1 MKQVGSL
8 CSNCKQP
15 LAPGEQSCKNCGE
28 YRLQG
33 DVNLGPVLPPYSSQT
48 GVSVQNRSTQPGVKY
63 ESPGE
68 KVVDFNRSFPIP
80 KKWKILVVLGSVLAV
95 ILLLM
100 AGSFALGR
108 YSVTSENK
116 ITRVNTLTTTPT
128 ASSKVGQ
135 PVPSGVLNENT
146 LLTCDCDDPI
156 RVTVNKIRVDQA
168 DGGKMIW
175 SMTIRNDSGSFL
187 YYSAHFYLENQQGKT
202 FIGTGL
208 PQSSDFSAGKSVQ
221 VDVTFPLAPV
231 YGVPYMLNGVLV
243 IGGDYL
249 QVNFQPAQFIF

>member
-1 MKQVGSL
+1 MNYTGSL
-8 CSNCKQP
+8 CPNCKRV
-15 LAPGEQSCKNCGE
+15 LAPGERSCKNCGE

-33 DVNLGPVLPPYSSQT
+33 NGDADPVLPLYPLHA
-48 GVSVQNRSTQPGVKY
+48 GIPIQNWPTQPGVMY
-63 ESPGE
+63 ENPGE
-68 KVVDFNRSFPIP
+68 KISDSNKSFPTP
-80 KKWKILVVLGSVLAV
+80 KKWKILVLLGSILAV
-95 ILLLM
+95 IFLLM
-100 AGSFALGR
+100 AGAFALGR
-108 YSVTSENK
+108 YSVTAKNK
-116 ITRVNTLTTTPT
+116 IAHVNTLTTTST
-128 ASSKVGQ
+128 ATSKIGQ
-135 PVPSGVLNENT
+135 PVPSGVMNENT

-156 RVTVNKIRVDQA
+156 RVTVTKIRVDQA
-168 DGGKMIW
+168 NGGKMIW

-208 PQSSDFSAGKSVQ
+208 PQSSDFSAGKSIQ

-231 YGVPYMLNGVLV
+231 RGVPYLLDGVLV

>member
-1 MKQVGSL
+1 M
-8 CSNCKQP
+8 
-15 LAPGEQSCKNCGE
+15 
-28 YRLQG
+28 
-33 DVNLGPVLPPYSSQT
+33 
-48 GVSVQNRSTQPGVKY
+48 
-63 ESPGE
+63 
-68 KVVDFNRSFPIP
+68 
-80 KKWKILVVLGSVLAV
+80 VLGSVLGI

-108 YSVTSENK
+108 YSAKVGNK
-116 ITRVNTLTTTPT
+116 SAHVNTLTTAPT
-128 ASSKVGQ
+128 AVPKVGQ
-135 PVPSGVLNENT
+135 PVPAGTMDRNT
-146 LLTCDCDDPI
+146 RLTCDCDDPI
-156 RVTVNKIRVDQA
+156 RVTVTKVTVDQA

-187 YYSAHFYLENQQGKT
+187 YYSAHFTLEDQQGKT

-208 PQSSDFSAGKSVQ
+208 PQSSDFSPGKSEQ

-231 YGVPYMLNGVLV
+231 HGVPYMLNGTLI